1 MRIPAASCGEEGKG
15 GLEQGY
21 QGLSEFAVSKLHV
34 VDGLMLGEHF
44 DLSAPRM
51 VIGRSQDND
60 IVITDDRIS
69 RHHCAIEHTGS
80 TFLLKDLGSSNGT
93 FVNGRAIT
101 QTPIFDGDEIRLGG
115 HLLVLSLSEGS
126 DSDVPVVIVP
136 ENGGMK
142 STTVEIVIPNDDADF
157 LVEHIGRRH
166 SPERLLRDLGIIYQ
180 VSNFINGVHNH
191 ARLLKTI
198 LDMAFE
204 AVEAEHGFLVLIEEH
219 GDLVVKA
226 RRFGDRGTT
235 TRSLSISRTIADIVL
250 ERGQGVLVNDAL
262 HDTRFSMHESIIAH
276 RLQSVLCVPL
286 KCKGKILG
294 FIHLDNP
301 SVASAF
307 STDDLR
313 LVSAIAIQ
321 AGVALENSRL
331 FKALEDLMFGSIG
344 ALVATVEAKD
354 HYIKGHSE
362 RVARISRAVGGE
374 MNLPYETMKVV
385 HLSALLH
392 DIGKIGISEAI
403 LNKKGP
409 LTEQERVLIQEHP
422 ARGAEILDNIQD
434 MAEVVRVVRHHHEF
448 FGGNGYPDGISGDEI
463 PLPSRII
470 TVADAYDAMTSDR
483 PYRNRLSQETCLSEI
498 VRCSGTHFDP
508 AVVEALLRSVR
519 KHHIVMLAEAS

>member
-1 MRIPAASCGEEGKG
+1 M
-15 GLEQGY
+15 
-21 QGLSEFAVSKLHV
+21 SKLHV
-34 VDGLMLGEHF
+34 VDGLMLGECF
-44 DLSAPRM
+44 DLSDPSM

-69 RHHCAIEHTGS
+69 RHHCLIEHTGA

-93 FVNGRAIT
+93 FVNGRAVT
-101 QTPIFDGDEIRLGG
+101 QTPVFDGDEIRLGS
-115 HLLVLSLSEGS
+115 HLLALSLSEAS
-126 DSDVPVVIVP
+126 DADVPVIIIP
-136 ENGGMK
+136 ENGETK
-142 STTVEIVIPNDDADF
+142 STTVEIVIPNDNADF
-157 LVEHIGRRH
+157 LVEHIGRKH

-180 VSNFINGVHNH
+180 VGNFINGVHNH
-191 ARLLKTI
+191 THLLKTV

-204 AVEAEHGFLVLIEEH
+204 SVDAEHGFLVLIE
-219 GDLVVKA
+219 GSGNLVVKA
-226 RRFGDRGTT
+226 RRFGDLAAT

-262 HDTRFSMHESIIAH
+262 HDTRFSMHESIVAH
-276 RLQSVLCVPL
+276 HLRSVLCVPL
-286 KCKGKILG
+286 KCKDKVLG
-294 FIHLDNP
+294 LIHLDNP
-301 SVASAF
+301 IVTSAF

-313 LVSAIAIQ
+313 LVTAIAIQ
-321 AGVALENSRL
+321 AGVAIENSRL

-354 HYIKGHSE
+354 QYIKGHSE

-409 LTEQERVLIQEHP
+409 LTEQERAIIQEHS
-422 ARGAEILDNIQD
+422 ARGAKILGNIQD

-448 FGGNGYPDGISGDEI
+448 FGGGGYPDGISGDEI
-463 PLPSRII
+463 PLPSRVI

-483 PYRNRLSQETCLSEI
+483 PYRSRLSQETCLSEI

-508 AVVEALLRSVR
+508 AAVEALLKSVR
-519 KHHIVMLAEAS
+519 KHHIMTLAQAS